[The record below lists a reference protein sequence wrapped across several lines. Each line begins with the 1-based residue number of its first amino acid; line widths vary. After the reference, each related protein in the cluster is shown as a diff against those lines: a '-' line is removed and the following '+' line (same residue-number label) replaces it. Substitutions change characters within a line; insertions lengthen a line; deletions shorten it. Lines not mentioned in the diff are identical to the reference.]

1 MAGGVVP
8 APKALF
14 ELDLDLRM
22 RALWL
27 RIWADDSIDE
37 QAVMPLIHEA
47 YCRGYYAALV
57 EPERGEL
64 YLNHGWPV
72 PDRFGCASPS

>member
-1 MAGGVVP
+1 MADGVVP

-14 ELDLDLRM
+14 ELDLDIRM
-22 RALWL
+22 RALWQ

-37 QAVMPLIHEA
+37 DAVIPLIYEA

-64 YLNHGWPV
+64 YVKHGWPV
-72 PDRFGCASPS
+72 PSRLDEATA